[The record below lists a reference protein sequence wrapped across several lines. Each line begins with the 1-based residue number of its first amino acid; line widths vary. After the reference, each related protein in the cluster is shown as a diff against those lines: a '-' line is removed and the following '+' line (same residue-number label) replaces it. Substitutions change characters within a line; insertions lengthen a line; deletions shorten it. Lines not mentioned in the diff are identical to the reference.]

1 MDACDGADL
10 FITSGRRLHLEG
22 AGSDPVVVGEIGRE
36 LERVTTMSSWEY
48 SEGTP
53 TNRNV
58 SGAKDCKTIQAKAPR
73 WAYDDLDKGQKP
85 QHREQQHALRYTCR
99 TIRKSDRVNA
109 CDEGLNQKAFLT
121 PHNGARASAPS
132 VLNLFPVHEA
142 GYCMEERLVVPI
154 HKSEEERSLKS
165 LTYALVVRPLSV
177 LNHVPGTQTLQVV
190 SVTGAGGGRRA
201 SSRGGVKAG
210 KRPVFRMR
218 NGAPAG
224 PERGLRTRPLR
235 VRILALVMGIGALAG
250 FERGLSVSARVLSR
264 CGAAWT
270 NILNTYVPRGR
281 DGGGWITARSEVVID
296 GGTRMI
302 FLVVERQWE
311 GGRWAKTEP
320 EPARVPVPEPLMA

>member
-1 MDACDGADL
+1 
-10 FITSGRRLHLEG
+10 
-22 AGSDPVVVGEIGRE
+22 
-36 LERVTTMSSWEY
+36 MSSWEY
-48 SEGTP
+48 SEGTL

-58 SGAKDCKTIQAKAPR
+58 SGAMDCNTIKASALR

-85 QHREQQHALRYTCR
+85 QHREQQHALH
-99 TIRKSDRVNA
+99 VNV
-109 CDEGLNQKAFLT
+109 CDEGLYQKAFPT
-121 PHNGARASAPS
+121 PYNGARASAPS

-142 GYCMEERLVVPI
+142 GYCAEECLVVPI

-190 SVTGAGGGRRA
+190 SVTGTGGGRRA

-210 KRPVFRMR
+210 KRPVFRTR

-235 VRILALVMGIGALAG
+235 VRILALVTGIGALAG
-250 FERGLSVSARVLSR
+250 FERGPSVSARVIR
-264 CGAAWT
+264 DAGQPGQI
-270 NILNTYVPRGR
+270 ILFTYVPRGR

-296 GGTRMI
+296 GGMM
-302 FLVVERQWE
+302 VERWRE
-311 GGRWAKTEP
+311 GGRLAEPVP
-320 EPARVPVPEPLMA
+320 EPARVPVPEPQMA

>member
-1 MDACDGADL
+1 
-10 FITSGRRLHLEG
+10 
-22 AGSDPVVVGEIGRE
+22 
-36 LERVTTMSSWEY
+36 
-48 SEGTP
+48 
-53 TNRNV
+53 
-58 SGAKDCKTIQAKAPR
+58 
-73 WAYDDLDKGQKP
+73 
-85 QHREQQHALRYTCR
+85 
-99 TIRKSDRVNA
+99 
-109 CDEGLNQKAFLT
+109 
-121 PHNGARASAPS
+121 
-132 VLNLFPVHEA
+132 
-142 GYCMEERLVVPI
+142 
-154 HKSEEERSLKS
+154 
-165 LTYALVVRPLSV
+165 
-177 LNHVPGTQTLQVV
+177 
-190 SVTGAGGGRRA
+190 
-201 SSRGGVKAG
+201 
-210 KRPVFRMR
+210 MR

-320 EPARVPVPEPLMA
+320 EPARVPVPEPQMA